1 MIRIAN
7 HPRASSGYV
16 FEHILVAEEIL
27 GRYLVDGETVH
38 HINGVKDDTRTE
50 NLELWTQA
58 TSLRRSS
65 KRCHRLGKFDL

>member
-27 GRYLVDGETVH
+27 GRYLVDGETVY
-38 HINGVKDDTRTE
+38 HINGVKGR
-50 NLELWTQA
+50 Q
-58 TSLRRSS
+58 S
-65 KRCHRLGKFDL
+65 H